1 MAEKLNPDEMTSGQY
16 GEALLQR
23 KYRREEELG
32 KQHRKDARINYAM
45 QVLGGID
52 QIMVNRAALNMHERD
67 TQLQH
72 LINKETAE
80 FNRLQSEYD
89 AQAPWR
95 EASSPEAYARTLAIA
110 EMGGAFD
117 EKEWSKIPDDDP
129 VKLQYDKTLKDLT
142 QFHIDRYKKNRVSLP
157 YDTAEDYTADL
168 RALQGKRVPAGLLN
182 WVGEKIG
189 FRKPQDKFN
198 LAAETAKYNS
208 NLLTENRGKGKITP
222 MSQELRDRM
231 LRSPRFRDEKEVT
244 VEDFKDFKVGTKTFT
259 GKVVYKKKGKQQL
272 IAGYEFQGGQFIDI
286 EDLDP
291 PSKTEIQNRI
301 DATESK
307 IISKLGTSATQTEI
321 REELRRENPR
331 LYTQA
336 YGYGIYDVLGT
347 PDKIADLKKHIAGNV
362 TQIIEEPEAF
372 PGFSKNDTRV
382 RALTAL
388 QGNQAVTD
396 SFTLAVAES
405 AEYYQTHGF
414 KNADGRITPIKD
426 RAVAIQVALAEQLK
440 GVELVAEGGWF
451 GRDVGKFVMQPK
463 GSVQPKVVEELREQA
478 KVEDKERDSVPD
490 ADLSEAE
497 KEERK
502 TQQAKS
508 EKALRNFEENKQVQ
522 NSFKRMPFHKR
533 IEFLDKFEEEF
544 GVRPIVDENLIKPPA
559 DWDQMSGFD
568 QWRTKINLERVAEEE
583 RLKFRDL
590 ALEKA
595 PALFGFFTKS
605 AKEQAAQ
612 QAEFDKFV
620 EENGLDRNLLPPRI

>member
-1 MAEKLNPDEMTSGQY
+1 
-16 GEALLQR
+16 
-23 KYRREEELG
+23 
-32 KQHRKDARINYAM
+32 
-45 QVLGGID
+45 
-52 QIMVNRAALNMHERD
+52 
-67 TQLQH
+67 
-72 LINKETAE
+72 
-80 FNRLQSEYD
+80 
-89 AQAPWR
+89 
-95 EASSPEAYARTLAIA
+95 
-110 EMGGAFD
+110 
-117 EKEWSKIPDDDP
+117 
-129 VKLQYDKTLKDLT
+129 
-142 QFHIDRYKKNRVSLP
+142 LP
-157 YDTAEDYTADL
+157 YATKEEYTADL
-168 RALQGKRVPAGLLN
+168 QALKGRAIPAGLLN
-182 WVGEKIG
+182 KAAEFFRI
-189 FRKPQDKFN
+189 RKPQEKFDM
-198 LAAETAKYNS
+198 AAETARFNS
-208 NLLTENRGKGKITP
+208 NLVDERRGTGKKITP
-222 MSQELRDRM
+222 MTQELRDVM

-244 VEDFKDFKVGTKTFT
+244 YEDFKDFKVGSKTYT
-259 GKVVYKKKGKQQL
+259 GKVVYKKKGDQQI
-272 IAGYEFQGGQFIDI
+272 IAGYEFKGGKFIDI

-307 IISKLGTSATQTEI
+307 IYGQLGQDATSMEVRA
-321 REELRRENPR
+321 ELRKQNPT

-336 YGYGIYDVLGT
+336 YGYGIYSVLGK
-347 PDKIADLKKHIAGNV
+347 PDKIADLKKHISGEV
-362 TQIIEEPEAF
+362 SQIIENPESF
-372 PGFSKNDTRV
+372 PGFNKEDSRV

-388 QGNQAVTD
+388 QGNQAAID

-414 KNADGRITPIKD
+414 KNSDGRITPIKD

-440 GVELVAEGGWF
+440 GVELIAEGGWF
-451 GRDVGKFVMQPK
+451 GDDVGKFVMQPK
-463 GSVQPKVVEELREQA
+463 GAIQPKVVEELKEQA

-490 ADLSEAE
+490 VDLSEEE

-508 EKALRNFEENKQVQ
+508 EKALRNFEENIQIQ

-559 DWDQMSGFD
+559 DWEQMSGFE
-568 QWRTKINLERVAEEE
+568 QWRTKKNLERLAEEE

-605 AKEQAAQ
+605 DKEQAAQ

-620 EENGLDRNLLPPRI
+620 EENGLDPRLLVPPRT